1 MTPPE
6 TPVVAPPSLPAPR
19 GRWGRVLL
27 GVWLLALAV
36 WGVGA
41 AGAWAERHDTDARR
55 AALQSALEM
64 HAQWLRGVT
73 GQYAAL
79 PTVVGQQAEVLRLL
93 SQPNDGPQRERI
105 NHDLEAVAHK
115 AGATAL
121 YLMDAQGL
129 TLAASNW
136 RTPDSFVGQR
146 YGRRPYFVQAM
157 AGGTGL
163 FYGVGITTSKPGLFI
178 AEPIRQNGRVIGVV
192 AVKVALDS
200 LADSWARSPEPV
212 LLRDEHGVSFLASH
226 AAWRFRPTR
235 ALSPAEQSWLR
246 DTQAYGPGATLV
258 PLPWAT
264 TPGPQPGD
272 LWVQTELNG
281 RPRSYLARE
290 WRMPEF
296 GWTLTAL
303 SSRNDILQA
312 RHQAWAM
319 ATLAL
324 AVLGLG
330 ALYGRLRA
338 QRDAE
343 QREARAAL
351 EQRVHDRTR
360 ELQDAHAFRHAM
372 EESLLVGMR
381 ARDLQGRVIYVNR
394 ALCEMVGF
402 EAHELLGRRPPYPY
416 WHPNDLDRHW
426 TESNAGLNG
435 QAEPSGYESR
445 VRHKAGHD
453 VITMVYTA
461 PLIDAEGV
469 QRGWMS
475 SVVDITEQRRTDERQ
490 RAQEAQLQR
499 TARLAGLGEMASTL
513 AHELNQPLM
522 ALSNYAAAATV
533 LVHIGPQSMLLES
546 LGDIQAQAQRAS
558 DIVHRIRG
566 LVRPGRHPEQRF
578 AVAELLAGVL
588 RWLQPELQARQARV
602 QSSLPAELPLL
613 NADRVLLEQ
622 VLLNLMLNALQSLD
636 GQPAER
642 RLIDVAAR
650 VGDDGHMHLSVADRG
665 PGVAPEHAAHLFDAF
680 FTTKA
685 DGLGLGLKICRSS
698 IESQGGALHW
708 FARPGGGAVFE
719 FNLPLQHR

>member
-1 MTPPE
+1 MTAPE
-6 TPVVAPPSLPAPR
+6 TPTAAPPPPPAH
-19 GRWGRVLL
+19 GWRWGRVWL

-36 WGVGA
+36 WMVGS
-41 AGAWAERHDTDARR
+41 AGAWAERRDIDARR

-79 PTVVGQQAEVLRLL
+79 PTVVGQQDEVLHLL
-93 SQPNDGPQRERI
+93 SQPGDSDQRDRI
-105 NHDLEAVAHK
+105 NRYLEAIGQK

-121 YLMDAQGL
+121 YLMDGQGL

-136 RTPDSFVGQR
+136 RTADSFVGQR

-178 AEPIRQNGRVIGVV
+178 AEPIRQDGRVIGVV

-212 LLRDEHGVSFLASH
+212 LLRDERGVSILATH

-235 ALSPAEQSWLR
+235 VLSAAEQRWLR
-246 DTQAYGPGATLV
+246 DSQAYGPVAPLV
-258 PLPWAT
+258 ALPWAAS
-264 TPGPQPGD
+264 PGPQPGD
-272 LWVQTELNG
+272 LWVRTELG
-281 RPRSYLARE
+281 GQPRSFLARE
-290 WRMPEF
+290 SRMPEF

-303 SSRNDILQA
+303 SSRDDILQT
-312 RHQAWAM
+312 RHAAWAM

-330 ALYGRLRA
+330 ALHWRLRA
-338 QRDAE
+338 RRDAE

-351 EQRVHDRTR
+351 EQRVQDRTR
-360 ELQDAHAFRHAM
+360 ELRDAHAFRHAM

-381 ARDLQGRVIYVNR
+381 ARDLQGRIIYVNR

-402 EAHELLGRRPPYPY
+402 EAHELLGRQPPYPY
-416 WHPNDLDRHW
+416 WHPDDLERHW
-426 TESNAGLNG
+426 SESNAGLQG
-435 QAEPSGYESR
+435 QAEPTGYESR
-445 VRHKAGHD
+445 VRHRDGHD

-461 PLIDAEGV
+461 ALIDAEGV

-475 SVVDITEQRRTDERQ
+475 SVVDITEQRRTDDRQ

-499 TARLAGLGEMASTL
+499 SARLAGLGEMASTL

-522 ALSNYAAAATV
+522 ALSNYAAAANA
-533 LVHIGPQSMLLES
+533 LVHVGPQQLLVES
-546 LGDIQAQAQRAS
+546 LVDIQAQAQRAS
-558 DIVHRIRG
+558 EIVRRIRG
-566 LVRPGRHPEQRF
+566 LVRPGRHPEERF
-578 AVAELLAGVL
+578 AVADLLASVL
-588 RWLQPELQARQARV
+588 RWLQPELQARRARV
-602 QSSLPAELPLL
+602 HSHLPADLPLL
-613 NADRVLLEQ
+613 HADRVLLEQ
-622 VLLNLMLNALQSLD
+622 VLLNLLLNALQSID
-636 GQPAER
+636 DQPAPR
-642 RLIDVAAR
+642 RLIDVTAR
-650 VGDDGHMHLSVADRG
+650 VGDDGHLHLGVADRG

-685 DGLGLGLKICRSS
+685 EGLGLGLKICRSA

-708 FARPGGGAVFE
+708 HPRPGGGAVFE
-719 FNLPLQHR
+719 FNLPLQR